1 MKSDTVFHRIP
12 SNEKESPCL
21 KRAFQQIIVLTQH
34 DDERLRL
41 EAQRGGL
48 ELPGLQSHDVPWPQ
62 ERALLQQELRL
73 FRRNTIIFYMK
84 LRSILMHWRLGHK
97 DSLSE
102 ENQGHQEVSSGQLI
116 SVSGQHHSA

>member
-1 MKSDTVFHRIP
+1 MQP
-12 SNEKESPCL
+12 
-21 KRAFQQIIVLTQH
+21 

-62 ERALLQQELRL
+62 ERTLLHQELRL
-73 FRRNTIIFYMK
+73 FRRNTVIFYMK

-102 ENQGHQEVSSGQLI
+102 ENQGPQEVSPDL
-116 SVSGQHHSA
+116 